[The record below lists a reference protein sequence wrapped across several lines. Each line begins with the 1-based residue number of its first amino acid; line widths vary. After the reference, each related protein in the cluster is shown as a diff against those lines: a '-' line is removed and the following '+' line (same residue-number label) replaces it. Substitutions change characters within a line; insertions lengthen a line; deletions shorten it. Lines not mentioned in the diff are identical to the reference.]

1 MLSYRSKR
9 IISTV
14 ALIFVCALYVGKVA
28 KYSNNDNLE
37 AFAATGSEYVMN
49 TVQYTPA
56 KDNTTTNIE
65 ANGPTIEESSEFVE
79 SNTNQIV
86 SEETTELESIEE
98 PIPVYIE
105 FSEDE
110 IYELATLVYLE
121 SGTEPYECQ
130 LAIASVVINRMNTT
144 GQSLKEVI
152 YAKNQFS
159 PAYLIESSE
168 PNESTLNAVREVVQ
182 NGPTVP
188 EYVTFFRADYYH
200 DWSDLIIPYCVYG
213 NTYFSADV
221 RLMGE

>member
-1 MLSYRSKR
+1 MLSYQSKR

-14 ALIFVCALYVGKVA
+14 ALTFVCALYVGKLVN
-28 KYSNNDNLE
+28 YSHNDSLE
-37 AFAATGSEYVMN
+37 AFAATGSECVMN
-49 TVQYTPA
+49 AVQYTPA
-56 KDNTTTNIE
+56 KDNATTNIE
-65 ANGPTIEESSEFVE
+65 ARGPIIEESSEFVE

-98 PIPVYIE
+98 PTPVYIE

-121 SGTEPYECQ
+121 SGIEPYECQ
-130 LAIASVVINRMNTT
+130 LAIASVVINRMTTT
-144 GQSLKEVI
+144 GQSLKEII

-168 PNESTLNAVREVVQ
+168 PNESTLNAVREVIQ
-182 NGPTVP
+182 NGPIVP

-221 RLMGE
+221 RLMS